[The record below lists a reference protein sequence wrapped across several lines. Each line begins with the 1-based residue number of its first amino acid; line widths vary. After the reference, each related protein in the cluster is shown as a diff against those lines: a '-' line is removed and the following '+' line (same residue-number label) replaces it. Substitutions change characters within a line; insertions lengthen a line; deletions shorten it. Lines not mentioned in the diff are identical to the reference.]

1 MATFAEKCVLA
12 VLGYTALTNYQA
24 LVADSY
30 VARQE
35 LRQHRGDRTEAL
47 ILRWQEILPNAEIA
61 AQFFRVE
68 DDRGQQRRSNRR
80 RAHAQQIQ
88 FFEEQFFATVNFWRV
103 AGADI
108 AVRRVN
114 AGELSAYLAGDAAT
128 WLTLLRQQ
136 RGRWDEAREMQIA
149 QAIRGLEIIVNENRE
164 ITNASDWQSLEIGEP
179 DFERRGD
186 EIDVSFALTNPNDV
200 DSPVSPLMLV
210 VLLVGG
216 ATMLRWPNV
225 TQIPARETITVTI
238 TISRSIGG
246 GPIDVRFAQ
255 ADEL

>member
-12 VLGYTALTNYQA
+12 VLGYSALTNYQA

-61 AQFFRVE
+61 AQFFRVHG
-68 DDRGQQRRSNRR
+68 DPSQQRRRTRR
-80 RAHAQQIQ
+80 RADAQQMQ

-114 AGELSAYLAGDAAT
+114 AGDLSAYLAGDAAT
-128 WLTLLRQQ
+128 WLDLLRQQ
-136 RGRWDEAREMQIA
+136 RGHWDVVREMQIA
-149 QAIRGLEIIVNENRE
+149 QAIRSLEIINEYRE
-164 ITNASDWQSLEIGEP
+164 ISNASGWQALDISEP
-179 DFERRGD
+179 DFDRRGD
-186 EIDVSFALTNPNDV
+186 DIDVSVALTNPNDV
-200 DSPVSPLMLV
+200 DSPVSPL
-210 VLLVGG
+210 VLIVFLIGG
-216 ATMLRWPNV
+216 ATTLRWPNV
-225 TQIPARETITVTI
+225 SQIPARETITVTI
-238 TISRSIGG
+238 TVARSNGG
-246 GPIDVRFAQ
+246 GPIEVRFAH